1 MDFKTYLETRQPLVF
16 RIFSNAV
23 RNKKIAQ
30 TYLIKGNEGAPVLE
44 TARFLAK
51 SLVCENASPLA
62 CSSCLNCLRFEEGN
76 YSDFMLLDGEKR
88 TLKVTDIEELQAFLS
103 SSYMERSGKKIYV
116 IHCLENSNKE
126 TLNALLKTLEEPY
139 ENVYAFITTRNDSRL
154 LPTILSRCQI
164 LNLLP
169 SGKEALR
176 EELAE
181 KGVSIDDAEIL
192 SALYNHTETILATL
206 EDEKYKTVK
215 ECLSDALDA
224 LDESLYKGLF
234 YAQSEL
240 ISRIKTKEQAR
251 LFIDLLSLV
260 FKDILYI
267 RNNQKATLG
276 IYSPVLTRLAKKI
289 ANVDQIYSEIML
301 ARGKIESNVS
311 ISLLLEHL
319 FISMIKGGITD
330 GK

>member
-1 MDFKTYLETRQPLVF
+1 MNFKAYLEKQQPLVF
-16 RIFSNAV
+16 RIFSNV
-23 RNKKIAQ
+23 VKNERIAQ

-44 TARFLAK
+44 TATFLAK
-51 SLVCENASPLA
+51 SLICENATPLA
-62 CSSCLNCLRFEEGN
+62 CSSCPNCLRFEEGN

-88 TLKVTDIEELQAFLS
+88 TLKVSDIEELQVFLS
-103 SSYMERSGKKIYV
+103 SSCMERSGKKIYI

-139 ENVYAFITTRNDSRL
+139 ENVYAFITTRNESRL

-169 SGKEALR
+169 
-176 EELAE
+176 AE
-181 KGVSIDDAEIL
+181 KETLLKELTEKGISIDDAQIL
-192 SALYNHTETILATL
+192 SSLYNHSETILHTL
-206 EDEKYKTVK
+206 EDETYRVAK

-234 YAQSEL
+234 YAQNEL

-251 LFIDLLSLV
+251 LFIDLLSLA

-267 RNNQKATLG
+267 RNGQKVTLE
-276 IYSPVLTRLAKKI
+276 IYSGILSRLAENI
-289 ANVDQIYSEIML
+289 GSVDKIYSEIML

-319 FISMIKGGITD
+319 FISIVKGGITD